1 MGSDQEPVTAVNQ
14 TQTSL
19 PRITGWFGLR
29 CAVVLISQ
37 TLVTGCQGRT
47 STEPPSGV
55 VELTDANFHHEV
67 MDSKQPVLVEFWAPW
82 CQPCLEM
89 KPVLEDLAAEYHGRI
104 RVGTLNIDD
113 HPNIADAFDVKAPP
127 VIILFQHGNVAKKR
141 SGLLSKAELELM
153 FSASTPLSEV
163 NP

>member
-1 MGSDQEPVTAVNQ
+1 MDFDQEHGTIDEQA
-14 TQTSL
+14 QTSQL
-19 PRITGWFGLR
+19 HFTGWFGLR
-29 CAVVLISQ
+29 YAVVLGSL

-55 VELTDANFHHEV
+55 VELNDANFHHEV

-113 HPNIADAFDVKAPP
+113 HPHIADAFDVKAPP
-127 VIILFQHGNVAKKR
+127 VIILFQHGNVEKKR
-141 SGLLSKAELELM
+141 SGLLSRAELELM
-153 FSASTPLSEV
+153 FSASTPPSEV